1 MSNSIANELRLIAD
15 VTAKPEHIDA
25 VRTALKNLVE
35 PSRAEDGCL
44 QYDLHE
50 DLERPGHFIFFERWR
65 DAATLAA
72 HAKATHSVANG
83 PILKDLIVAPTVLT
97 RLTQIG

>member
-1 MSNSIANELRLIAD
+1 MPNPIANELRLIAD
-15 VTAKPEHIDA
+15 ITAKPEHIDA
-25 VRTALKNLVE
+25 VRKALNNLVE

-65 DAATLAA
+65 DAAALAA
-72 HAKATHSVANG
+72 HAKAPHSVANG
-83 PILKDLIVAPTVLT
+83 PIVKDLVMAPGVLT
-97 RLTQIG
+97 RLKQIG